1 MSQKEKRYA
10 ADGRFY
16 RGAMRWMGVGFEFL
30 IVIGLCAWG
39 GYWLDKVEGTSP
51 GWMILGFFTGFGIML
66 YIIIQRARRDEA
78 EEQAEKEAEWQA
90 ELEAEQEQSESN
102 QSSS

>member
-1 MSQKEKRYA
+1 MSQKKKRYA

-30 IVIGLCAWG
+30 IVIGLCAGG

-51 GWMILGFFTGFGIML
+51 GWMILGFFLGFGIML
-66 YIIIQRARRDEA
+66 YMMIQRARRDEA
-78 EEQAEKEAEWQA
+78 EEQAEKEAEWEEEQKK
-90 ELEAEQEQSESN
+90 EQREAKDT
-102 QSSS
+102 SSR